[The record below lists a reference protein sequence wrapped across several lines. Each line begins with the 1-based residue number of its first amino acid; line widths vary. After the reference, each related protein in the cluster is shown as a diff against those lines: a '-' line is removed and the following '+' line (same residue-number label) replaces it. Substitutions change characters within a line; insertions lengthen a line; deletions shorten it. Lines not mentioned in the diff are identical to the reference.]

1 MVRRYD
7 DVTNTLIAVVAIA
20 LIIAG
25 VGYLGWLFDD

>member
-1 MVRRYD
+1 MTD
-7 DVTNTLIAVVAIA
+7 TLIAVVAIA

>member
-1 MVRRYD
+1 M
-7 DVTNTLIAVVAIA
+7 TNTLIEVVAIA

>member
-1 MVRRYD
+1 M
-7 DVTNTLIAVVAIA
+7 TNTLIAVVAIA